1 MYDMLLKVSQR
12 KEYSVSLCFTK
23 QKLMN
28 YKTIIKII
36 SERNVQ
42 SKTEAENESGPTG
55 PAASKKCGP
64 DSQIAGLGPAG
75 PL

>member
-1 MYDMLLKVSQR
+1 MLLKVSQN
-12 KEYSVSLCFTK
+12 KEYSVSLSFTK

-36 SERNVQ
+36 SEKNVQ
-42 SKTEAENESGPTG
+42 SKTEVENESGPTG

-64 DSQIAGLGPAG
+64 GSQTAGLGPAG